1 MTKYRNGQIPASAL
15 IKIASGTNGDGY
27 WEHLLSPSQKRKH
40 DALVARAR
48 KRTGRTLKIT
58 SGWNAYRPLE
68 PQWTAKRKYGSGAAW
83 PGTSSHGGT
92 YKGADAMAMDYGNWS
107 WVYGGDR
114 AAFFADCR
122 AVGLDPGVISNES
135 WHVIDRDPWAPVPA
149 SLPETEPAVV
159 PEEEDDDMT
168 YKPTVHAR
176 VANGTEDEWTLGHP
190 DIGRTLPRFDGT
202 VTAVNRRTD
211 GKVHVFRGFMV
222 TTDRDTAAAWARTHA
237 KGFGNITS
245 STDRAGYIAIQ
256 RELSRV
262 ADELT

>member
-1 MTKYRNGQIPASAL
+1 MTRYRNGQIPASVL

-122 AVGLDPGVISNES
+122 AVGLDPGVISDEL

-149 SLPETEPAVV
+149 SLPKTDPAT
-159 PEEEDDDMT
+159 PEE
-168 YKPTVHAR
+168 
-176 VANGTEDEWTLGHP
+176 DEEH
-190 DIGRTLPRFDGT
+190 
-202 VTAVNRRTD
+202 
-211 GKVHVFRGFMV
+211 M
-222 TTDRDTAAAWARTHA
+222 
-237 KGFGNITS
+237 
-245 STDRAGYIAIQ
+245 YIANVKNGNFYMVIGKQ
-256 RELSRV
+256 AHALGAASGARESGIPIINYVDDWAVKQLKAGGV
-262 ADELT
+262 TGIGNH